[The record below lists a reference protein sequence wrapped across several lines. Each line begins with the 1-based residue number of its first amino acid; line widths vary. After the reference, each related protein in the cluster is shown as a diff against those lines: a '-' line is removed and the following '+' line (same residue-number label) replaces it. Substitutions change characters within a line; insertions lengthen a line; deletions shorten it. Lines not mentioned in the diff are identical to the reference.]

1 MEIKNKSILI
11 TGAGRRIGRTL
22 AVALAARGARIGI
35 HYNRSKAEA
44 EALAKEIEDGNGQ
57 AALIAGDISNT
68 EDCGRIIE
76 DAVKGLGGL
85 HVLINNASVFF
96 KTPLF
101 QTTEKEW
108 DQLVDTNLK
117 GPFFCSQ
124 AAAKAMPDNG
134 KIINIADWAAFRPY
148 THYLPYCISK
158 AGLIA
163 MTEGLARTLAPKI
176 TVNAIAL
183 GAMILPEGSDENEKS
198 TLIKKTPMK
207 RIGSPDDVVN
217 AVLYLL
223 EGGDFITGST
233 LVVDGGQ
240 RIA

>member
-1 MEIKNKSILI
+1 MEIKNKAILI
-11 TGAGRRIGRTL
+11 TGAGRRIGRAL
-22 AVALAARGARIGI
+22 AVALAAKGAKIGI
-35 HYNRSKAEA
+35 HYNRSKADA
-44 EALAKEIEDGNGQ
+44 ESLAKEIERANGQ
-57 AALIAGDISNT
+57 ATLIAGDISNT
-68 EDCGRIIE
+68 EDCARIIE
-76 DAVKGLGGL
+76 DAVKGMGGL
-85 HVLINNASVFF
+85 QALINNASVFF

-124 AAAKAMPDNG
+124 AAAKVLPDNG

-148 THYLPYCISK
+148 TDYLPYCISK

-183 GAMILPEGSDENEKS
+183 GAMILPEGSDDTERVNI
-198 TLIKKTPMK
+198 IKKTPLK

-223 EGGDFITGST
+223 ERGDFITGST

-240 RIA
+240 RVA